1 MAQQALGI
9 VGRAAMARILV
20 VDWEEQERV
29 QAWSVLE
36 EQGHE
41 LIFARD
47 GKTALEIWRKKDVS
61 LVITELWLPEMNGL
75 RLIRE
80 LRELD
85 PALPIIAFSAV
96 SADQLDLAQDLGA
109 SVVLLKPLEAG
120 PLSTAVEAA
129 LSQEHPKRRDFWR

>member
-1 MAQQALGI
+1 
-9 VGRAAMARILV
+9 MARILV

-29 QAWSVLE
+29 HAWSVLQE
-36 EQGHE
+36 HGHE

-47 GKTALEIWRKKDVS
+47 GKTALEIWHKKDVS
-61 LVITELWLPEMNGL
+61 LVITELWLPGLNGL

-96 SADQLDLAQDLGA
+96 NADQLDLAQELGA
-109 SVVLLKPLEAG
+109 SAVLLKPLDAG
-120 PLSTAVEAA
+120 PLLAAVEAA
-129 LSQEHPKRRDFWR
+129 LSHDFPKRRDAWR